1 MFPPFPQE
9 LARHYCME
17 FISGI
22 EDGSIILQQ
31 ISKESEE
38 RKGHGIMVGALVCT
52 DSKGQRLVLHA
63 VSGISVVPVV
73 PEQKSGVPEPV
84 EGVEGPHHIIV
95 PPLVSP
101 KEIENALAKND
112 KKIHEL
118 TEAIATAVVE
128 PEHGVVEPVETT
140 LKEQRAALTDESLR
154 KVFDLYEFTRFD
166 GKKISLN
173 EIIKEH
179 KGRLPPTGTGDC
191 CAPKLLSYAFEHDL
205 TPISMDEVFYGR
217 DTPKKKSGTSY
228 PPCDERCGYILPW
241 ILGLEILYRDS
252 QLVVI
257 NKPSGLLSVPG
268 RTPDKQDCVVS
279 RLKKLFPHC
288 IDQPSV
294 HRLDME
300 TSGLMVYA
308 LTGEAHRNLSRQFE
322 DGTVHKKYMALLDG
336 TFNHNEYKGQLQL
349 KFRLDVNNRPHQI
362 YDEENG
368 KLGITQWEKEGTLL
382 YTAPD
387 GSKRRTT
394 KIIFTPKTGRTHQLR
409 LAASDPHG
417 FGIPIVGDTLY
428 GHCDPGERL
437 MLHAFELE
445 FRHPVS
451 GELMS
456 FNSDMSLQSQKA
468 MSLSGLTRQSHS
480 QRDPRVKPEDDILIE
495 KQSFNQRHTD
505 NKQNFNHK
513 GR

>member
-17 FISGI
+17 FISSI

-31 ISKESEE
+31 ISQESEE
-38 RKGHGIMVGALVCT
+38 RRGHGVMIGALVCVN
-52 DSKGQRLVLHA
+52 DAGERVVLHA

-73 PEQKSGVPEPV
+73 PEPV
-84 EGVEGPHHIIV
+84 EEHPYPHKIIV

-118 TEAIATAVVE
+118 TEAIATEVV
-128 PEHGVVEPVETT
+128 PEPVEGPSKKE
-140 LKEQRAALTDESLR
+140 LQEQRTALTTESLLN
-154 KVFDLYEFTRFD
+154 VFSLYTFTRFD
-166 GKKISLN
+166 GKKIMLN

-179 KGRLPPTGTGDC
+179 GDRLPPTGTGDC

-217 DTPKKKSGTSY
+217 DTPNKKNGTSY

-252 QLVVI
+252 QIIVV
-257 NKPSGLLSVPG
+257 NKQSGLLSVPG

-279 RLKKLFPHC
+279 RVKKLFPHC
-288 IDQPSV
+288 ITQPSV

-300 TSGLMVYA
+300 TSGLLVLA
-308 LTGEAHRNLSRQFE
+308 FTEEAHKNLSRQFE
-322 DGTVHKKYMALLDG
+322 EGTVHKKYVALLDG
-336 TFNHNEYKGQLQL
+336 IFNHNEYKGELQL
-349 KFRLDVNNRPHQI
+349 KFRLDVDNRPHQI

-368 KLGITQWEKEGTLL
+368 KLGITEWEKVGTVL

-428 GHCDPGERL
+428 GHCAPGERL

-445 FRHPVS
+445 FKHPVS
-451 GELMS
+451 GTTMK
-456 FNSDMSLQSQKA
+456 F
-468 MSLSGLTRQSHS
+468 
-480 QRDPRVKPEDDILIE
+480 ILG
-495 KQSFNQRHTD
+495 TD
-505 NKQNFNHK
+505 L
-513 GR
+513 